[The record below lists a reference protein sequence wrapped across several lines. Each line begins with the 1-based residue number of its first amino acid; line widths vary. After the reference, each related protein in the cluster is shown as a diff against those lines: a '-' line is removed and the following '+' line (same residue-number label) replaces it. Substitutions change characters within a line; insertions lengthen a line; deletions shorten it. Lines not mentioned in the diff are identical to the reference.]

1 MFCKITKIVTKFDFL
16 NFQPFDRIRVVVFK
30 LFIKKGRIS
39 VYKILIVDDEK
50 NIRDR
55 LAYFFPWAEVGF
67 EVSGTA
73 ENGVEALELI
83 KQERP
88 HAVLT
93 DVLMPEMTGLEL
105 AAEIRTSYPEIK
117 VVILSA
123 YDDFKYAQ
131 DAIRFGVKGYLL
143 KPLMKNDFFNV
154 FTKLAEELREDEEVK
169 DVNQDE
175 ESMLLDL
182 IKGENLP
189 QYADHWNQQTQSF
202 RVAIFSFDRLL
213 KEVSTFSIRQKITEL
228 AADFWNRYQV
238 PFLFYGNSLILL
250 STDSKLVS
258 KKDLM
263 PKIHLF
269 IDSLRANLGDLFN
282 HQDFV
287 VGVGNPSCTYQE
299 ICRSYNEAVYA
310 YSYNYFNEYETV
322 IFYEDLTVDGENGN
336 QTQTQNFMLD
346 HVNNIEHK
354 LMESMKTG
362 EITVVTELVNH
373 FFPPYKTVGGLPIA
387 EIRSSCSELIIILL
401 FRLKEKGLSLS
412 SVDQQHVLGRIY
424 EIDSLKELKR
434 WLTQMLETIS
444 FDLINKDKK
453 DVNSYVLMAKEYVKE
468 NYQERITLEDISNR
482 LFLHQAYFS
491 AIFKKETG
499 QNFIDYVNHVRVD
512 KAVQLLRNTNYKI
525 KVISDMVGFQS
536 HSYFNKVFKN
546 ETGVTPV
553 VFRRQ

>member
-1 MFCKITKIVTKFDFL
+1 
-16 NFQPFDRIRVVVFK
+16 
-30 LFIKKGRIS
+30 
-39 VYKILIVDDEK
+39 VYKIIIVDDEK

-55 LAYFFPWAEVGF
+55 LAHFFPWREVGF
-67 EVSGTA
+67 EVAGTA

-105 AAEIRTSYPEIK
+105 AAEIKTSYPEIK

-169 DVNQDE
+169 DVNRVE
-175 ESMLLDL
+175 ELMLLDL
-182 IKGENLP
+182 IKGENLH
-189 QYADHWNQQTQSF
+189 QYADYWNQQTQSF
-202 RVAIFSFDRLL
+202 RVAIFSFDRLF
-213 KEVSTFSIRQKITEL
+213 KEESTFSIRQKITEL

-238 PFLFYGNSLILL
+238 PFLFYGDNLIVL

-258 KKDLM
+258 KKDLK
-263 PKIHLF
+263 PKIRLF
-269 IDSLRANLGDLFN
+269 INSLRDNLGGIFKN
-282 HQDFV
+282 HENIV

-299 ICRSYNEAVYA
+299 VCRSYNEAVYA
-310 YSYNYFNEYETV
+310 YSYKYFNENETV
-322 IFYEDLTVDGENGN
+322 IFYEDLTVSGNSGN
-336 QTQTQNFMLD
+336 QTQLQNFMLD
-346 HVNNIEHK
+346 HVNNIENQ
-354 LMESMKTG
+354 LMESMKSG
-362 EITVVTELVNH
+362 EITDVTDIVNH
-373 FFPPYKTVGGLPIA
+373 FFDRYKQASGLSIS
-387 EIRSSCSELIIILL
+387 EIRGSCSELIIILM

-444 FDLINKDKK
+444 FDLIHKDKK
-453 DVNSYVLMAKEYVKE
+453 DVNSYVLMAKEYVKV

-499 QNFIDYVNHVRVD
+499 QNFIDYVNQVRVD
-512 KAVQLLRNTNYKI
+512 KAVHLLRNTDYKI
-525 KVISDMVGFQS
+525 KLISDMVGFQS

-553 VFRRQ
+553 IFRKR

>member
-1 MFCKITKIVTKFDFL
+1 M
-16 NFQPFDRIRVVVFK
+16 
-30 LFIKKGRIS
+30 
-39 VYKILIVDDEK
+39 YKIIIVDDEK

-55 LAYFFPWAEVGF
+55 LAHFFPWSEAGF
-67 EVSGTA
+67 EVVGIA

-83 KQERP
+83 KLERP

-105 AAEIRTSYPEIK
+105 AKEIQKSYSDIK

-131 DAIRFGVKGYLL
+131 EAIRFGVKGYLL

-154 FTKLAEELREDEEVK
+154 FTKLAEELREDEEAKAV
-169 DVNQDE
+169 DRVE
-175 ESMLLDL
+175 ELMLLDL
-182 IKGENLP
+182 IKGENLS
-189 QYADHWNQQTQSF
+189 QYADQWNQHTQSF
-202 RVAIFSFDRLL
+202 RVAIFSFDRLF

-228 AADFWNRYQV
+228 AADFCNRYQV
-238 PFLFYGNSLILL
+238 SFLFYGNSLIVL

-282 HQDFV
+282 NQENFV
-287 VGVGNPSCTYQE
+287 VGVGNPCTTYHE
-299 ICRSYNEAVYA
+299 ICQSYNEAVYA
-310 YSYNYFNEYETV
+310 YSYKYFNEYETV
-322 IFYEDLTVDGENGN
+322 IFYEDLAVDGDNGK
-336 QTQTQNFMLD
+336 QTQIQNLMLD

-362 EITVVTELVNH
+362 EITVVTQLVNQ
-373 FFPPYKTVGGLPIA
+373 FFHPYRKACGLPIA

-412 SVDQQHVLGRIY
+412 SIDQQHVLGRIY

-453 DVNSYVLMAKEYVKE
+453 DVNTYVLMAKEYVKE

-512 KAVQLLRNTNYKI
+512 KAVQLLRNTDYKI

>member
-1 MFCKITKIVTKFDFL
+1 M
-16 NFQPFDRIRVVVFK
+16 
-30 LFIKKGRIS
+30 
-39 VYKILIVDDEK
+39 YKIIIVDDEK

-55 LAYFFPWAEVGF
+55 LAHFFPWSEVGF
-67 EVSGTA
+67 EVAGTA

-105 AAEIRTSYPEIK
+105 AAELRTSYPEIK

-131 DAIRFGVKGYLL
+131 DAIQFGVKGYLL

-154 FTKLAEELREDEEVK
+154 FSKLAEELKEDEEVK
-169 DVNQDE
+169 EVHRLNNGWDIE
-175 ESMLLDL
+175 ELMLLDL
-182 IKGENLP
+182 IKGQNLT
-189 QYADHWNQQTQSF
+189 QYANHWDQGTQSF
-202 RVAIFSFDRLL
+202 RVAIFSFDRLF
-213 KEVSTFSIRQKITEL
+213 KEASTFSIRQKITEL
-228 AADFWNRYQV
+228 AAGFWNRYQV
-238 PFLFYGNSLILL
+238 PILFYGNSLIVL

-258 KKDLM
+258 KQNLL
-263 PKIHLF
+263 PKINLF
-269 IDSLRANLGDLFN
+269 NDSLRDNLGDLFKGQEN
-282 HQDFV
+282 FV
-287 VGVGNPSCTYQE
+287 VGVGNPACTYQE

-310 YSYNYFNEYETV
+310 YSYKYFNEYETV
-322 IFYEDLTVDGENGN
+322 IFHEDLTVEGDKGN
-336 QTQTQNFMLD
+336 QTELQNFMLD
-346 HVNNIEHK
+346 HVNKIENH
-354 LMESMKTG
+354 LMESMKSEG
-362 EITVVTELVNH
+362 KIAIGDLVNQ
-373 FFPPYKTVGGLPIA
+373 FFDPYKRIGGLSIA
-387 EIRSSCSELIIILL
+387 EIRSSCSELIIILM
-401 FRLKEKGLSLS
+401 FRFKEKGLSLS
-412 SVDQQHVLGRIY
+412 SIDQQHVLGRIY

-444 FDLINKDKK
+444 FDLIHQDKK

-468 NYQERITLEDISNR
+468 NYQERITLEDISHR

-499 QNFIDYVNHVRVD
+499 QNFIDFVNQVRVE
-512 KAVQLLRNTNYKI
+512 KAVQLLKNTDYKI

>member
-1 MFCKITKIVTKFDFL
+1 M
-16 NFQPFDRIRVVVFK
+16 
-30 LFIKKGRIS
+30 
-39 VYKILIVDDEK
+39 YKIIIVDDEK

-55 LAYFFPWAEVGF
+55 LAQFFPWSEAGF
-67 EVSGTA
+67 EVVGIA

-93 DVLMPEMTGLEL
+93 DVRMPVMTGLEL
-105 AAEIRTSYPEIK
+105 AKEIQTSYSEIK

-123 YDDFKYAQ
+123 YDDFRYAQ

-154 FTKLAEELREDEEVK
+154 FTKLAEELREDEKVKEVNR
-169 DVNQDE
+169 VE
-175 ESMLLDL
+175 ELMLLDL

-189 QYADHWNQQTQSF
+189 QYADYWNQQTQSF
-202 RVAIFSFDRLL
+202 RVAIYSFDRLF

-238 PFLFYGNSLILL
+238 PFLFYGNSLIVL

-282 HQDFV
+282 NQENFV

-310 YSYNYFNEYETV
+310 YSYKYFNENETV
-322 IFYEDLTVDGENGN
+322 IFYEDLTVAGEKGN
-336 QTQTQNFMLD
+336 QTQIQNFMLD

-354 LMESMKTG
+354 LMETMKTG
-362 EITVVTELVNH
+362 KITVVTELVNH
-373 FFPPYKTVGGLPIA
+373 FFHPYKQGGGLPIA

-401 FRLKEKGLSLS
+401 FRLNEKGLSLS

-512 KAVQLLRNTNYKI
+512 KAVQLLRNTDYKI

-546 ETGVTPV
+546 DTGVTPV

>member
-1 MFCKITKIVTKFDFL
+1 M
-16 NFQPFDRIRVVVFK
+16 
-30 LFIKKGRIS
+30 
-39 VYKILIVDDEK
+39 YKIIIVDDEK

-55 LAYFFPWAEVGF
+55 LAHFFPWREVGF
-67 EVSGTA
+67 EVAGTA

-169 DVNQDE
+169 DVNRVE
-175 ESMLLDL
+175 ELMLLDL
-182 IKGENLP
+182 IKGENLL
-189 QYADHWNQQTQSF
+189 QYADYWNQQTQSF
-202 RVAIFSFDRLL
+202 RVAIFSFDRLF
-213 KEVSTFSIRQKITEL
+213 KEESTFSIRQKITEL

-238 PFLFYGNSLILL
+238 PFLFYGDSLIVL

-258 KKDLM
+258 KKDLK

-269 IDSLRANLGDLFN
+269 INSLRDNLGGIFKN
-282 HQDFV
+282 HENIV

-299 ICRSYNEAVYA
+299 VCRSYNEAVYA
-310 YSYNYFNEYETV
+310 YSYKYFNENETV
-322 IFYEDLTVDGENGN
+322 IFYEDLTVSGNSGN
-336 QTQTQNFMLD
+336 QTQLQNFMLD
-346 HVNNIEHK
+346 HVNNIENQ
-354 LMESMKTG
+354 LMESMKSG
-362 EITVVTELVNH
+362 EITDVTDIVNH
-373 FFPPYKTVGGLPIA
+373 FFDRYKRASGLSIS
-387 EIRSSCSELIIILL
+387 EIRGSCSELIIILM

-424 EIDSLKELKR
+424 DIDSLKELKR

-444 FDLINKDKK
+444 FDLIHKDKK

-468 NYQERITLEDISNR
+468 YYQERITLEDISNR

-499 QNFIDYVNHVRVD
+499 QNFIDYVNHVRVE
-512 KAVQLLRNTNYKI
+512 KAVQLLRNTDYKI
-525 KVISDMVGFQS
+525 KIISDMVGFQS

-553 VFRRQ
+553 VFRKR

>member
-1 MFCKITKIVTKFDFL
+1 M
-16 NFQPFDRIRVVVFK
+16 
-30 LFIKKGRIS
+30 
-39 VYKILIVDDEK
+39 YKIIVVDDEK

-55 LAYFFPWAEVGF
+55 LAHFFPWSETGF
-67 EVSGTA
+67 EVVGIA

-105 AAEIRTSYPEIK
+105 AKEIQTSFPDIK

-131 DAIRFGVKGYLL
+131 DAIRYGVKGYLL
-143 KPLMKNDFFNV
+143 KPLMKNDFLSV
-154 FTKLAEELREDEEVK
+154 FTQLAEELREDEKMNSVE
-169 DVNQDE
+169 DL
-175 ESMLLDL
+175 MLLDL

-189 QYADHWNQQTQSF
+189 QYADYWNQQTQSF
-202 RVAIFSFDRLL
+202 RVAIFSFDRLF
-213 KEVSTFSIRQKITEL
+213 KEESTFSIRQKITEL

-238 PFLFYGNSLILL
+238 PFLFYGNSLIVL
-250 STDSKLVS
+250 SADSTLIS
-258 KKDLM
+258 KKDLV
-263 PKIHLF
+263 PKIYLF
-269 IDSLRANLGDLFN
+269 NDLLRDNLGDLFTN
-282 HQDFV
+282 LENFV

-310 YSYNYFNEYETV
+310 YSYKYFNENETV
-322 IFYEDLTVDGENGN
+322 IFYEDLTVNNDNGN
-336 QTQTQNFMLD
+336 QTQIQNFMLD
-346 HVNNIEHK
+346 HVNNIEQK

-362 EITVVTELVNH
+362 ETTDVTELVNY
-373 FFPPYKTVGGLPIA
+373 FFHPYKQVGGLPIA

-412 SVDQQHVLGRIY
+412 SIDQQHVLGRIY

-491 AIFKKETG
+491 AIFKKATG
-499 QNFIDYVNHVRVD
+499 QNFIDYVNHVRVE
-512 KAVQLLRNTNYKI
+512 KAMQLLRNTDYKI
-525 KVISDMVGFQS
+525 KIISDMVGFQS

>member
-1 MFCKITKIVTKFDFL
+1 M
-16 NFQPFDRIRVVVFK
+16 
-30 LFIKKGRIS
+30 
-39 VYKILIVDDEK
+39 YKILIVDDEK

-55 LAYFFPWAEVGF
+55 LAHFFPWSEVVF

-73 ENGVEALELI
+73 ENGIEALELI

-169 DVNQDE
+169 DVNRVE
-175 ESMLLDL
+175 ELMLLDL
-182 IKGENLP
+182 IKGENLH
-189 QYADHWNQQTQSF
+189 QYSDYWNQQTQSF
-202 RVAIFSFDRLL
+202 RVAIFSFDRLF
-213 KEVSTFSIRQKITEL
+213 KEESTFSIRKKITEL

-238 PFLFYGNSLILL
+238 PFLFYGDSLILL

-258 KKDLM
+258 KKDLK
-263 PKIHLF
+263 PKIRLF
-269 IDSLRANLGDLFN
+269 INSLRDNLGGIFKN
-282 HQDFV
+282 HENIV

-299 ICRSYNEAVYA
+299 VCRSYNEAVYA
-310 YSYNYFNEYETV
+310 YSYKYFNENETV
-322 IFYEDLTVDGENGN
+322 IFYEDLTVSGNSGN
-336 QTQTQNFMLD
+336 QTQLQNFMLD
-346 HVNNIEHK
+346 HVNNIENQ
-354 LMESMKTG
+354 LMESLKSG
-362 EITVVTELVNH
+362 IITDVTDIVNH
-373 FFPPYKTVGGLPIA
+373 FFDRYKQASGLSIS
-387 EIRSSCSELIIILL
+387 EIRGSCSELIIILM

-444 FDLINKDKK
+444 FDLIHKDKK
-453 DVNSYVLMAKEYVKE
+453 DVNSYVLMAKEFVKG

-499 QNFIDYVNHVRVD
+499 QNFIDFVNQVRVD
-512 KAVQLLRNTNYKI
+512 KAVQLLRNTDYKI
-525 KVISDMVGFQS
+525 KLISDMVGFQS

>member
-1 MFCKITKIVTKFDFL
+1 M
-16 NFQPFDRIRVVVFK
+16 
-30 LFIKKGRIS
+30 
-39 VYKILIVDDEK
+39 YKIIIVDDEK

-55 LAYFFPWAEVGF
+55 LAHFFPWSEVGF
-67 EVSGTA
+67 EVAGTA

-154 FTKLAEELREDEEVK
+154 FSKLAEELREDEEAKAV
-169 DVNQDE
+169 DRVE
-175 ESMLLDL
+175 ELMLLDL
-182 IKGENLP
+182 IKGENLS
-189 QYADHWNQQTQSF
+189 QYADQWNQQTQSF
-202 RVAIFSFDRLL
+202 RVAIFSFDRLF
-213 KEVSTFSIRQKITEL
+213 KEASTFSIRQKITEL

-238 PFLFYGNSLILL
+238 SILFYGNSLIVL
-250 STDSKLVS
+250 STNSKLVS
-258 KKDLM
+258 KQSLL
-263 PKIHLF
+263 PKINLF
-269 IDSLRANLGDLFN
+269 IDSLKDNLGDLFKN
-282 HQDFV
+282 QENFV
-287 VGVGNPSCTYQE
+287 VGVGNPASKYQE
-299 ICRSYNEAVYA
+299 ISRSYNEAVYA
-310 YSYNYFNEYETV
+310 YSYKYFNEYETV
-322 IFYEDLTVDGENGN
+322 IFHEDLTVEGNRGN
-336 QTQTQNFMLD
+336 QIELQNFMLD
-346 HVNNIEHK
+346 HVNKIENQ
-354 LMESMKTG
+354 LMESMKSEG
-362 EITVVTELVNH
+362 KMAVGDLVNH
-373 FFPPYKTVGGLPIA
+373 FFDPYKQIGGLPIA
-387 EIRSSCSELIIILL
+387 EIRSSCSELIIILM
-401 FRLKEKGLSLS
+401 FRFKEKGIALS
-412 SVDQQHVLGRIY
+412 SIDQQHVLGRIY

-444 FDLINKDKK
+444 FDLIHQDKK
-453 DVNSYVLMAKEYVKE
+453 DVNSYVLMAKEYVKG
-468 NYQERITLEDISNR
+468 NYQERITLEDISHR

-499 QNFIDYVNHVRVD
+499 QNFIDYVNQVRVD
-512 KAVQLLRNTNYKI
+512 KAVQLLKNTDYKI

>member
-1 MFCKITKIVTKFDFL
+1 
-16 NFQPFDRIRVVVFK
+16 
-30 LFIKKGRIS
+30 

-55 LAYFFPWAEVGF
+55 LAHFFPWSEVGF

-83 KQERP
+83 KQQRP

-105 AAEIRTSYPEIK
+105 AKEIQTSYADIK

-131 DAIRFGVKGYLL
+131 AAIRFGVKGYLL

-154 FTKLAEELREDEEVK
+154 FTKLQEELREDEKVK
-169 DVNQDE
+169 EGNSVE
-175 ESMLLDL
+175 ELMLLDL
-182 IKGENLP
+182 IRGENLP
-189 QYADHWNQQTQSF
+189 QYVDYWSQQTQSF
-202 RVAIFSFDRLL
+202 RVAIFSFDRLF
-213 KEVSTFSIRQKITEL
+213 KEESTFSTRQKITEL
-228 AADFWNRYQV
+228 AADFWNRYQA
-238 PFLFYGNSLILL
+238 PFLFYGNSLIVL
-250 STDSKLVS
+250 STDSTLVS
-258 KKDLM
+258 KKALM

-269 IDSLRANLGDLFN
+269 INSLRDNLGELFTN
-282 HQDFV
+282 LENFV

-310 YSYNYFNEYETV
+310 FSYKYFNESETV
-322 IFYEDLTVDGENGN
+322 IFYENLTVDDDNGN
-336 QTQTQNFMLD
+336 QAQIQNFMLD
-346 HVNNIEHK
+346 HVNNIEHH

-362 EITVVTELVNH
+362 QTADVTELVNL
-373 FFPPYKTVGGLPIA
+373 FFHPYKTVGGLPIA

-401 FRLKEKGLSLS
+401 FRLKEMGLSLAS
-412 SVDQQHVLGRIY
+412 IDQQHVLGRIY

-444 FDLINKDKK
+444 FDLNNKDKK

-499 QNFIDYVNHVRVD
+499 QNFIDYVNHVRVE
-512 KAVQLLRNTNYKI
+512 KAVQLLRNTDYKI
-525 KVISDMVGFQS
+525 KIISDMVGFQS

-553 VFRRQ
+553 VFRKR

>member
-1 MFCKITKIVTKFDFL
+1 M
-16 NFQPFDRIRVVVFK
+16 
-30 LFIKKGRIS
+30 
-39 VYKILIVDDEK
+39 YKVIIVDDEK

-55 LAYFFPWAEVGF
+55 LTHFLPWSEVGF

-105 AAEIRTSYPEIK
+105 SREIRTTYPDIK

-154 FTKLAEELREDEEVK
+154 FSKLAEELREDEEAKAV
-169 DVNQDE
+169 DRVE
-175 ESMLLDL
+175 ELMLLDL
-182 IKGENLP
+182 IKGENLS
-189 QYADHWNQQTQSF
+189 QYADQWNQQTQSF
-202 RVAIFSFDRLL
+202 RVAIFSFDRLF
-213 KEVSTFSIRQKITEL
+213 KEASTFSIRQKITEL

-238 PFLFYGNSLILL
+238 SILFYGNSLIVL
-250 STDSKLVS
+250 STDTKLVS
-258 KKDLM
+258 KQDLK
-263 PKIHLF
+263 PKILLF
-269 IDSLRANLGDLFN
+269 IDSLRDKLGGLFEN
-282 HQDFV
+282 QENFV
-287 VGVGNPSCTYQE
+287 VGVGNSSCTYQE

-310 YSYNYFNEYETV
+310 YSYKYFNEYETV
-322 IFYEDLTVDGENGN
+322 IFYEDLTVDGNSGN
-336 QTQTQNFMLD
+336 QTQLQNFMLD
-346 HVNNIEHK
+346 HVNNIENQ
-354 LMESMKTG
+354 LIESMKTG
-362 EITVVTELVNH
+362 EIKDVTELVNH
-373 FFPPYKTVGGLPIA
+373 FFDPYKRVAGLSIS
-387 EIRSSCSELIIILL
+387 EIRSSCSELIIILM

-412 SVDQQHVLGRIY
+412 SIDQQHVLGRIY

-434 WLTQMLETIS
+434 WLTQMVETIS
-444 FDLINKDKK
+444 FDLIHNDKK
-453 DVNSYVLMAKEYVKE
+453 DLNSYVLMAKEYVKE

-491 AIFKKETG
+491 AIFKKATG
-499 QNFIDYVNHVRVD
+499 QNFIDYVNQVRVD
-512 KAVQLLRNTNYKI
+512 KAVHLLRNTDYKI
-525 KVISDMVGFQS
+525 KLISDMVGFQS

>member
-1 MFCKITKIVTKFDFL
+1 M
-16 NFQPFDRIRVVVFK
+16 
-30 LFIKKGRIS
+30 
-39 VYKILIVDDEK
+39 YKIIIVDDEK

-55 LAYFFPWAEVGF
+55 LAQFFPWSEAGF
-67 EVSGTA
+67 EVVGIA
-73 ENGVEALELI
+73 ENGAEALELI
-83 KQERP
+83 KHERP

-93 DVLMPEMTGLEL
+93 DVRMPEMTGLEL
-105 AAEIRTSYPEIK
+105 AKEIQTTFPDIK

-131 DAIRFGVKGYLL
+131 DAIRYGVRGYLL
-143 KPLMKNDFFNV
+143 KPLMKNDFFSV
-154 FTKLAEELREDEEVK
+154 FTKLAEELIEDEKMNSVE
-169 DVNQDE
+169 DL
-175 ESMLLDL
+175 MLLDL

-189 QYADHWNQQTQSF
+189 QYAYYWNQQPQSF
-202 RVAIFSFDRLL
+202 RVAIFSFDRLF
-213 KEVSTFSIRQKITEL
+213 KEESTFSIRQKITEL
-228 AADFWNRYQV
+228 AADFWSRYQV
-238 PFLFYGNSLILL
+238 PFLFYGNSLVVL
-250 STDSKLVS
+250 SADSTLIS
-258 KKDLM
+258 KKDLV

-269 IDSLRANLGDLFN
+269 NDSLRDNLGDLFTN
-282 HQDFV
+282 LENFV

-310 YSYNYFNEYETV
+310 YSYKYFNENDTV
-322 IFYEDLTVDGENGN
+322 IFYEDLTVNSDNGS
-336 QTQTQNFMLD
+336 QTQIQYFLLD
-346 HVNNIEHK
+346 HVNNIEQK

-362 EITVVTELVNH
+362 ETTDVTELVDH
-373 FFPPYKTVGGLPIA
+373 FFHPYKQAGGLPIA

-412 SVDQQHVLGRIY
+412 SIDQQHVLGRIY

-434 WLTQMLETIS
+434 WLTQMLETFS
-444 FDLINKDKK
+444 FDLNNKDKK

-499 QNFIDYVNHVRVD
+499 QNFIDYVNHVRVE
-512 KAVQLLRNTNYKI
+512 KAVQLLRNTDYKI
-525 KVISDMVGFQS
+525 KIISDMVGFQS

-553 VFRRQ
+553 VFRKR